1 MLTKQEVKTI
11 LNHKVQLI
19 RFDLMTYQSCKAL
32 IKAVDEQI
40 QREKSVSLEA
50 MPPTDRI
57 VGGKLTG
64 AKATEFD
71 SAVEGLAITLA
82 DLSSER
88 LGYIKTVE
96 RVDRMLE
103 KLNEVDRRLIKLHF
117 FEGKTYNMLSEEPGY
132 KYSSEAIRS
141 KIRRILRKLAKN

>member
-1 MLTKQEVKTI
+1 
-11 LNHKVQLI
+11 
-19 RFDLMTYQSCKAL
+19 MTYQSCKAL

-50 MPPTDRI
+50 MPPTDAI

-82 DLSSER
+82 DLNSER
-88 LGYIKTVE
+88 AGYIKTVE

-103 KLNEVDRRLIKLHF
+103 KLSETDRNIIRMHF
-117 FEGKTYNMLSEEPGY
+117 LEGKTRNMLSSELGY
-132 KYSSEAIRS
+132 TFDGIKS
-141 KIRRILRKLAKN
+141 KIRRILKKMAKNS

>member
-11 LNHKVQLI
+11 LSHKVQLI

-32 IKAVDEQI
+32 IKAVEEQI

-50 MPPTDRI
+50 MPPTDMI

-82 DLSSER
+82 DLNSER
-88 LGYIKTVE
+88 AGYIKTVE
-96 RVDRMLE
+96 RVDGMLE
-103 KLNEVDRRLIKLHF
+103 GLNETDRNILEKYF
-117 FEGKTYNMLSEEPGY
+117 FHGMTYNMVAKEF
-132 KYSSEAIRS
+132 KYEKGGIRK
-141 KIRRILRKLAKN
+141 KIRRILEKLAKN